1 MIRLRGVALGPALR
15 DLCLHGSTP
24 EREAAI
30 VRSFSRTRPFVLA
43 IWVLLVITAYV
54 GIAKPDFG
62 VSIQ

>member
-30 VRSFSRTRPFVLA
+30 VRSFSHTRPFVLA
-43 IWVLLVITAYV
+43 IWVLPVITAYV